1 MALTIEPTP
10 AVPVPDARRSTPPAD
25 LPPKDDTPAEPAR
38 SIPLAAVVVAA
49 LVLLVGAAIAGNRL
63 GREEPAPSPARAT
76 SAALALTHDATWSRS
91 PAAIEGLELEQPV
104 SLRRANGLKLVAGRL
119 ASFDPGFDPV
129 PRALRAR
136 FAATGKPVTVRL
148 GDHLAVRHAVELR
161 SRERLWLALAPDDKG
176 WVAVACEGPG
186 ADAPSACPAIAGTFH
201 VLGAKGVSPG
211 PDGAVAAAMSGAL
224 AELNAVRV
232 STKRALRSRKA
243 LTRAQAARRVAA
255 AHRTAAGKV
264 AAAGARPQEAALVRR
279 LGDGLLAQAANFTNL
294 ANAAQRR
301 RVARYDSARDTI
313 RRRERRLRAALDAL
327 ADIGYRA

>member
-1 MALTIEPTP
+1 MSRWRPSP
-10 AVPVPDARRSTPPAD
+10 SRP
-25 LPPKDDTPAEPAR
+25 
-38 SIPLAAVVVAA
+38 
-49 LVLLVGAAIAGNRL
+49 LVLLVGAVVAGVQL

-76 SAALALTHDATWSRS
+76 SGALALTHDATWSRS

-104 SLRRANGLKLVAGRL
+104 SLRGANGLKLVAGRL

-129 PRALRAR
+129 PRALRDR
-136 FAATGKPVTVRL
+136 FAAAADPVTVRL

-161 SRERLWLALAPDDKG
+161 SRERLWLALVPDDKG

-186 ADAPSACPAIAGTFH
+186 ADRPSACPAIAGTLG
-201 VLGAKGVSPG
+201 VLGAKGVTPG
-211 PDGAVAAAMSGAL
+211 PDGGVAAAMSTAL
-224 AELNAVRV
+224 AALDAVRA
-232 STKRALRSRKA
+232 STKRALRSRKP
-243 LTRAQAARRVAA
+243 LTRAAAARRVAD

-264 AAAGARPQEAALVRR
+264 AAAGARPQEAALVRQ

-301 RVARYDSARDTI
+301 RAARYNSARDTI
-313 RRRERRLRAALDAL
+313 GRGERRLRATLDAL